1 MKTMKSRGCLLF
13 ILLAL
18 LMAGVFI
25 LWFIPYQASA
35 YFGPPA
41 ETLGGW
47 PQFTYSLR
55 LLWYDGLLTEPVDP
69 YGSERPFL
77 VETGE
82 PVASIASRLEQDGL
96 VADARAFRD
105 FLVYRGLD
113 VTIQAGRYT
122 LSPSLSPVQI
132 ANRLQ
137 DATPTQVTFYVL
149 PGWRME
155 EIAAALPTSGLS
167 VTPGDFLAAASVSPS
182 GLDFIPA
189 SVSAEG
195 FLFPDEYLLPREVD
209 AKDLVT
215 TMARNFALHLTFDL
229 RDGFTRQGLSVYE
242 AVTLASIVQ
251 REAVVAD
258 EQPLIASVFL
268 NRLAAGMRLESD
280 PTVQYALGYN
290 AFQNSWWTNPLSLA
304 DLQFDS
310 LFNTYIYPGLP
321 PGPISN
327 PDLGALQAVAYS
339 AETPYYY
346 FRALCDGSGRHA
358 FAETFE
364 EHLGNAC
371 P

>member
-1 MKTMKSRGCLLF
+1 MKNRGCLLF
-13 ILLAL
+13 VLLAL
-18 LMAGVFI
+18 LLAVVFA
-25 LWFIPYQASA
+25 LWFIPFQADA
-35 YFGPPA
+35 LFGPPA

-47 PQFTYSLR
+47 QQFNYALR
-55 LLWYDGLLTEPVDP
+55 LIWYDGLLTEPVDS
-69 YGSERPFL
+69 YGSERSFL
-77 VETGE
+77 VEHGE
-82 PVASIASRLEQDGL
+82 PVASIASRLEQEGL
-96 VADARAFRD
+96 VTDARAFRD
-105 FLVYRGLD
+105 YLVYRGLD
-113 VTIQAGRYT
+113 VSIQSGRYV
-122 LSPSLSPVQI
+122 LSPSMSPVQI

-137 DATPTQVTFYVL
+137 DATPTQVVFYVL

-167 VTPGDFLAAASVSPS
+167 VTPGDFMAAASVSPS
-182 GLDFIPA
+182 GLDFLPA
-189 SVSAEG
+189 TVSAEG
-195 FLFPDEYLLPREVD
+195 FLFPDEYLLPREAS

-215 TMARNFALHLTFDL
+215 TLTRNFALHLTSDL
-229 RDGFTRQGLSVYE
+229 RDGFNRQGLSVYE

-290 AFQNSWWTNPLSLA
+290 AIQNSWWTNPLSLA

-310 LFNTYIYPGLP
+310 PFNTYVYAGLP
-321 PGPISN
+321 PGPIAN
-327 PDLGALQAVAYS
+327 PGLGALQAVAYP
-339 AETPYYY
+339 AQTTYY
-346 FRALCDGSGRHA
+346 FFRAACDGSGRHV

-364 EHLGNAC
+364 EHLKNAC

>member
-1 MKTMKSRGCLLF
+1 MKNRGCLLF
-13 ILLAL
+13 VLLASL
-18 LMAGVFI
+18 LAVVFA
-25 LWFIPYQASA
+25 LWFVPLQATA
-35 YFGPPA
+35 FYGPPA

-47 PQFTYSLR
+47 QQFNYSLR

-69 YGSERPFL
+69 YGSDRPFT
-77 VETGE
+77 VESGE
-82 PVASIASRLEQDGL
+82 SVASIASRLEQEGL

-105 FLVYRGLD
+105 YLVYRGLD
-113 VTIQAGRYT
+113 VSIQAGRYA
-122 LSPSLSPVQI
+122 LSPSMSPVQI
-132 ANRLQ
+132 ASRLQ
-137 DATPTQVTFYVL
+137 DATPAQVVFYVL

-155 EIAAALPTSGLS
+155 EIAAALPTSGLT
-167 VTPGDFLAAASVSPS
+167 VTPGDFMAAASFSPS
-182 GLDFIPA
+182 GLDFMPA
-189 SVSAEG
+189 AVSTEG
-195 FLFPDEYLLPREVD
+195 FLFPGEYLLPREVA
-209 AKDLVT
+209 AKDLVAVLT
-215 TMARNFALHLTFDL
+215 RNFALHLTFDL
-229 RDGFTRQGLSVYE
+229 RDGFNRQGLSVYE

-290 AFQNSWWTNPLSLA
+290 AFQGSWWTNPLSLA

-310 LFNTYIYPGLP
+310 PFNTYVYAGLP
-321 PGPISN
+321 PGPIAN
-327 PDLGALQAVAYS
+327 PGLGALQAVAYP

-364 EHLGNAC
+364 EHLQNEC